1 MKKHFRLFLLYF
13 AQYAKVRLAY
23 KADFFIAFFSS
34 MAATVLGFGFVWVL
48 FSKIPKLQ
56 DWSFYEILFLYG
68 FSLIPLGMFNV
79 VSWNLYEF
87 GDLYIIQGR
96 FDRILLRPADTLF
109 QVIFEKFRLESLQ
122 EVVTGTLVVAL
133 CVRRLHLAWK
143 VADSFW
149 FLLMVICGAVIYLA
163 VFLILTSVSFWFEDR
178 VGIVPPVFNML
189 TFGRYPLTIYN
200 VFIPV
205 PSELDHPLRLCLVLP
220 HNTFPWSARI
230 RSLLLSRAGG
240 GSGFLPALHICL
252 EQGRG
257 KLQQHGIVMIA
268 EQRRL
273 VTPPQGRLRSKGES
287 RRGHS
292 AARFTR

>member
-1 MKKHFRLFLLYF
+1 MKRHFRLFLLYF

-79 VSWNLYEF
+79 ISWNLYEF

-200 VFIPV
+200 VYIQFFLSWIIPFAFASFYPTTHFLGRRVFASYFYLV
-205 PSELDHPLRLCLVLP
+205 PAVAVG
-220 HNTFPWSARI
+220 FF
-230 RSLLLSRAGG
+230 LLAIFVWNKGVENYSST
-240 GSGFLPALHICL
+240 GS
-252 EQGRG
+252 
-257 KLQQHGIVMIA
+257 
-268 EQRRL
+268 
-273 VTPPQGRLRSKGES
+273 
-287 RRGHS
+287 
-292 AARFTR
+292 